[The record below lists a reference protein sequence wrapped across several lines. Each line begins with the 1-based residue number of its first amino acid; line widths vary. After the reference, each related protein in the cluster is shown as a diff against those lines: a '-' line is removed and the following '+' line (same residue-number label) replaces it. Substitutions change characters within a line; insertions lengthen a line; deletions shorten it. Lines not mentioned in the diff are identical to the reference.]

1 MALLSILLCATSSA
15 QGQQASNTSEQTR
28 SHKPSQPAGELL
40 PDRLGDRWRA
50 IGQAQILDARRFS
63 SLPDADVYGEY
74 GLQRIISRVYTDGKT
89 RVSVEVF
96 ELNFVSNA
104 YGLFTFNRGRLPATS
119 HEFYEGRYVVRV
131 TTSSPN
137 EQPDRSLF
145 EAIKPNLI
153 SGEGRLPSL
162 PSRLPE
168 QGKIAES
175 EKYIVGPAAL
185 TKLKSFGDLK
195 GAINFGVG
203 VEVVTADYHSG
214 GGQMSLIIV
223 EYYTPQSA
231 SDGHAKFQSHFNAL
245 PQDEKDRRIL
255 KRIGNYVVEMVNI
268 QDMPAAQNVIDRIK
282 YEASV
287 YWVGRKLSDI
297 PLEFRPPDPVALEE
311 ARRTTQVLLRSFYW
325 MGAMILSA
333 FILGLAA
340 GAALFWWNRYR
351 RRKLGLDNLFSDAG
365 GTVRLNLDD
374 YLLPEDSDVK
384 RIGKGDD

>member
-1 MALLSILLCATSSA
+1 M
-15 QGQQASNTSEQTR
+15 
-28 SHKPSQPAGELL
+28 
-40 PDRLGDRWRA
+40 PDRLGGRWRA
-50 IGQAQILDARRFS
+50 ISQAQILDARRFS
-63 SLPDADVYGEY
+63 NLADANVYGEC
-74 GLQRIISRVYTDGKT
+74 GLQKIISRVYTDGRI

-104 YGLFTFNRGRLPATS
+104 YGLFTFNRGHLPPAS
-119 HEFYEGRYVVRV
+119 HEFYEGRYVIRV
-131 TTSSPN
+131 TPSSPN
-137 EQPDRSLF
+137 EQPDHSLI
-145 EAIKPNLI
+145 EAIMPNLI
-153 SGEGRLPSL
+153 GGEGRLPSL
-162 PSRLPE
+162 PSHLPE

-185 TKLKSFGDLK
+185 AKLKSFSDLK
-195 GAINFGVG
+195 EAVNFGVG
-203 VEVVTADYHSG
+203 VEVVTADYHSD

-231 SDGHAKFQSHFNAL
+231 SDGYAEFQSHFNAL
-245 PQDEKDRRIL
+245 PQREKDRRIL
-255 KRIGNYVVEMVNI
+255 KRIGNYIVEMVNI
-268 QDMPAAQNVIDRIK
+268 QDMPAAQNIVNQIK

-297 PLEFRPPDPVALEE
+297 PLEFRPPDPVAIEE
-311 ARRTTQVLLRSFYW
+311 AKRTTQILLRSFYW

-340 GAALFWWNRYR
+340 GVALFWWNRHR

-374 YLLPEDSDVK
+374 YLLPDNPDLK
-384 RIGKGDD
+384 RIDKGDD